1 MTTPEEI
8 LRTTFGFSSF
18 RPYQKD
24 IIMSALQNKDT
35 FVLMPTGGGKSLC
48 YQIPALVKKGVTI
61 VVSPLIAL
69 MKDQVDALRLSGVN
83 AAFLNSTLLRA
94 EENNV
99 RNDLRNGKLSI
110 LYVAPERIFS
120 RDNELMAFLKHIP
133 VSLIAIDGAH
143 CISSWGHE
151 FRPDYLK
158 LRMLRV
164 KFPDIP
170 VMALTATADRLTR
183 ADIIEK
189 LDLIRPDTFI
199 ASFNRPN
206 IQYMVQP
213 KNDSYDQL
221 VTYLQKHRDESGIVY
236 TLSRKSAER
245 IAGELSE
252 DGFSALP
259 YHAGLDTTVR
269 NKHQDMFIKDQVN
282 IIVATI
288 AFGMGIDKSNVRY
301 VVHMDMPKNIEG
313 YYQETGRAGRDG
325 LPGDALLFYSR
336 ADVIKLRDFVT
347 VDGNPQRTR
356 IMTQKLEKMAAFAE
370 SFVCRRKFLLNY
382 FDEEHPDS
390 CSNCDRCTGVHTT
403 FDGTVIAQKALSAVY
418 RLEGRFGIRY
428 VIDILRGSRTKRV
441 RPYHQTLPTFGV
453 GKDVSVRAWRQHINE
468 LIHHGYLNRTADEYP
483 VLTLTGKSRAVLKGE
498 KTVRLTVVEEKET
511 FMGTVKTKEHDIELF
526 NKLRQLR
533 SQIAQEER
541 VPAYLIF
548 SDATLVELATY
559 FPQSPEDLHNI
570 TGFGTIKMEKYGRAF
585 LNVVTAYCRKNAI
598 SSRMGHKVR
607 TSRRQRIKRTLSG
620 TTDTKLISLN
630 MFEQGKTIGE
640 IARARQFALSTI
652 EGHLASF
659 IPSGHIRIEQL
670 VSKEHTAL
678 IQKAISQH
686 GTTALKPI
694 KESLPEEISYGE
706 IRAVIVYEETH

>member
-221 VTYLQKHRDESGIVY
+221 VTYLQKHR
-236 TLSRKSAER
+236 
-245 IAGELSE
+245 
-252 DGFSALP
+252 
-259 YHAGLDTTVR
+259 GLT
-269 NKHQDMFIKDQVN
+269 
-282 IIVATI
+282 
-288 AFGMGIDKSNVRY
+288 
-301 VVHMDMPKNIEG
+301 
-313 YYQETGRAGRDG
+313 
-325 LPGDALLFYSR
+325 
-336 ADVIKLRDFVT
+336 
-347 VDGNPQRTR
+347 
-356 IMTQKLEKMAAFAE
+356 
-370 SFVCRRKFLLNY
+370 
-382 FDEEHPDS
+382 
-390 CSNCDRCTGVHTT
+390 
-403 FDGTVIAQKALSAVY
+403 
-418 RLEGRFGIRY
+418 
-428 VIDILRGSRTKRV
+428 
-441 RPYHQTLPTFGV
+441 
-453 GKDVSVRAWRQHINE
+453 
-468 LIHHGYLNRTADEYP
+468 
-483 VLTLTGKSRAVLKGE
+483 
-498 KTVRLTVVEEKET
+498 
-511 FMGTVKTKEHDIELF
+511 
-526 NKLRQLR
+526 
-533 SQIAQEER
+533 
-541 VPAYLIF
+541 
-548 SDATLVELATY
+548 
-559 FPQSPEDLHNI
+559 
-570 TGFGTIKMEKYGRAF
+570 
-585 LNVVTAYCRKNAI
+585 
-598 SSRMGHKVR
+598 
-607 TSRRQRIKRTLSG
+607 
-620 TTDTKLISLN
+620 
-630 MFEQGKTIGE
+630 
-640 IARARQFALSTI
+640 
-652 EGHLASF
+652 
-659 IPSGHIRIEQL
+659 
-670 VSKEHTAL
+670 
-678 IQKAISQH
+678 
-686 GTTALKPI
+686 
-694 KESLPEEISYGE
+694 
-706 IRAVIVYEETH
+706 